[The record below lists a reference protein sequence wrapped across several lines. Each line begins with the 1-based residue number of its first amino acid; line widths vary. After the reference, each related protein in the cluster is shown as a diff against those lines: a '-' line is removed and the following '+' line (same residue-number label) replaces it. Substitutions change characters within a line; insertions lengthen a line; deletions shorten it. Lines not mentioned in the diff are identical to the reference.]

1 MQILKA
7 NNNIFFILISIL
19 LFISHCFVFADN
31 HINSIFSKE
40 KFAINIQA
48 GKVYNFNNANV
59 HYFKN
64 GVSCGTFSKGSG
76 SGLIFNLALNYPLND
91 FVHISLG
98 ASYIDR
104 SSRLSFDTN
113 YLFRNY
119 EDQIKSAQFETTL
132 EADLH
137 YFEIQPDARLSLI
150 TTPNLGL
157 RFILGARI
165 FSPLKNNFVQ
175 RETIVNTTDAFFV
188 DKDGN
193 KTSSRLIAKGEIG
206 NISKIGIGSI
216 VGLHNSLKLSKYLTW
231 TQQISFDYN
240 FTPVAHNLDWRQG
253 SINFMTGL
261 AYSFNKR
268 EPEVEIPDTTQEQEI
283 IPEEIVKTVVPP
295 NLTLKPS
302 KFDGEVRT
310 GDEFL
315 ATAPLVNAIFFDK
328 NKATLPKNLRFNRL
342 NKEDYFK
349 IEPTEQYYYIL
360 PRVVEILE
368 KNPQANVTLEGATA
382 GTNFEEGGLVLAKN
396 RAENIKEKLIE
407 LGADKNKIQ
416 IKTSMTPR
424 FPSSSRYIEGI
435 EENQRV
441 DIILHNAY
449 FQEYTSFIQFAELV
463 GKAGYYARIINSEEP
478 GNIYSMQAD
487 SSCKVPHDG
496 KIYEYFFNIN
506 KRLEKGKLIVDE
518 IVLATSE
525 ITKVILD
532 TIDLTSIPHRIIDT
546 DYSKFKA
553 IIRFTYNSS
562 QLSEE
567 NKQLLQ
573 QLIQKLPENCTIQI
587 LGSAD
592 ALGGDEINIR
602 LSDRR
607 SKVTRDYINELA
619 GNKFNIETGINTEK
633 FDENTPVGR
642 FLNRCIIIRIL
653 K

>member
-7 NNNIFFILISIL
+7 NNIFILTSIL
-19 LFISHCFVFADN
+19 LFISHCFVFADD

-40 KFAINIQA
+40 KFSINIQA

-91 FVHISLG
+91 FIHISLG

-104 SSRLSFDTN
+104 SSRLSFDTS

-119 EDQIKSAQFETTL
+119 NDQIKSAQFETTL

-137 YFEIQPDARLSLI
+137 YFEIQSDARLSLL

-157 RFILGARI
+157 RCILGARI
-165 FSPLKNNFVQ
+165 FSPLKNHFVQ
-175 RETIVNTTDAFFV
+175 REAIVNTTDAFFV

-193 KTSSRLIAKGEIG
+193 RSSSRLVAEGEIG

-216 VGLHNSLKLSKYLTW
+216 IGLHNSLKLSESLTW

-261 AYSFNKR
+261 AYRFNEI

-283 IPEEIVKTVVPP
+283 IIPEEIVQTVVPP
-295 NLTLKPS
+295 NLTLKS
-302 KFDGEVRT
+302 GKFDGEVRT

-328 NKATLPKNLRFNRL
+328 NKATLPNNLRFNRL

-368 KNPQANVTLEGATA
+368 ENPQANVTLEGATA
-382 GTNFEEGGLVLAKN
+382 GKKFEEGGLTLAKN

-407 LGADKNKIQ
+407 LGANKDKIQ

-463 GKAGYYARIINSEEP
+463 GKSGYYVRIINSEEP
-478 GNIYSMQAD
+478 GNLYSMQAD
-487 SSCKVPHDG
+487 SSCKVPNDG
-496 KIYEYFFNIN
+496 KPYEYFFNIN
-506 KRLEKGKLIVDE
+506 KRLEKGKLLVDE
-518 IVLATSE
+518 IVLATPE
-525 ITKVILD
+525 ITKVLLD
-532 TIDLTSIPHRIIDT
+532 TIDIASLPHRIIDT

-592 ALGGDEINIR
+592 ALGGDAVNR
-602 LSDRR
+602 KLSDRR

-653 K
+653 R

>member
-7 NNNIFFILISIL
+7 NNIFILTSIL
-19 LFISHCFVFADN
+19 LFISHCFVFADD

-40 KFAINIQA
+40 KFSINIQA

-91 FVHISLG
+91 FIHISLG

-104 SSRLSFDTN
+104 SSRLSFDTS

-119 EDQIKSAQFETTL
+119 NDQIKSAQFETTL

-137 YFEIQPDARLSLI
+137 YFEIQSDARLSLL

-157 RFILGARI
+157 RCILGARI
-165 FSPLKNNFVQ
+165 FSPLKNHFVQ
-175 RETIVNTTDAFFV
+175 REAIVNTTDAFFV

-193 KTSSRLIAKGEIG
+193 RSSSRLVAEGEIG

-216 VGLHNSLKLSKYLTW
+216 IGLHNSLKLSESLTW

-261 AYSFNKR
+261 AYRFNEI

-283 IPEEIVKTVVPP
+283 IIPEEIVQTVVPP
-295 NLTLKPS
+295 NLTLKS
-302 KFDGEVRT
+302 GKFDGEVRT

-328 NKATLPKNLRFNRL
+328 NKATLPNNLRFNRL

-368 KNPQANVTLEGATA
+368 ENPQANVTLEGATA
-382 GTNFEEGGLVLAKN
+382 GKKFEEGGLTLAKN

-407 LGADKNKIQ
+407 LGADKDKIQ

-463 GKAGYYARIINSEEP
+463 GKSGYYVRIINSEEP
-478 GNIYSMQAD
+478 GNLYSMQAD
-487 SSCKVPHDG
+487 SSCKVPNDG
-496 KIYEYFFNIN
+496 KPYEYFFNIN
-506 KRLEKGKLIVDE
+506 KRLEKGKLLVDE
-518 IVLATSE
+518 IVLATPE
-525 ITKVILD
+525 ITKVLLD
-532 TIDLTSIPHRIIDT
+532 TIDIASLPHRIIDT

-592 ALGGDEINIR
+592 ALGGDAVNR
-602 LSDRR
+602 KLSDRR

-653 K
+653 R

>member
-7 NNNIFFILISIL
+7 HNIFILTSL
-19 LFISHCFVFADN
+19 FLFISHCFVFADN

-40 KFAINIQA
+40 KFSINIQA

-91 FVHISLG
+91 FIHISLG

-119 EDQIKSAQFETTL
+119 NDEIKTAQFETTL

-157 RFILGARI
+157 RCILGVRI
-165 FSPLKNNFVQ
+165 FSPLKNHFVQ
-175 RETIVNTTDAFFV
+175 REAIVNTTDAFFV
-188 DKDGN
+188 DKNGN
-193 KTSSRLIAKGEIG
+193 RSSSRLVAEGEIG

-216 VGLHNSLKLSKYLTW
+216 IGLHNSLKLSESLTW

-261 AYSFNKR
+261 AYRFNKI
-268 EPEVEIPDTTQEQEI
+268 EPKVEIPDTTQEQEI
-283 IPEEIVKTVVPP
+283 IPEEIVQTVVPP
-295 NLTLKPS
+295 NLTLKS
-302 KFDGEVRT
+302 GKFDGEVRT

-315 ATAPLVNAIFFDK
+315 ATAPLVNAVFFDK
-328 NKATLPKNLRFNRL
+328 NKATLPKNLRFNKL

-360 PRVVEILE
+360 PRVVEILKE
-368 KNPQANVTLEGATA
+368 NPQANVTLEGATA
-382 GTNFEEGGLVLAKN
+382 GTSFEEGGLTLAKN

-407 LGADKNKIQ
+407 LGANKDKIQ

-424 FPSSSRYIEGI
+424 FPSNSRHIEGI

-463 GKAGYYARIINSEEP
+463 GKAGYYARIINSEDP

-487 SSCKVPHDG
+487 SSCKVPNDG
-496 KIYEYFFNIN
+496 KIYEYFFNVN
-506 KRLEKGKLIVDE
+506 KRLEKEKLVVDE
-518 IVLATSE
+518 IVLATPE

-532 TIDLTSIPHRIIDT
+532 TIDLSSIPHRIIDT

-592 ALGGDEINIR
+592 ALGGDAVNR
-602 LSDRR
+602 KLSDRR

-653 K
+653 R